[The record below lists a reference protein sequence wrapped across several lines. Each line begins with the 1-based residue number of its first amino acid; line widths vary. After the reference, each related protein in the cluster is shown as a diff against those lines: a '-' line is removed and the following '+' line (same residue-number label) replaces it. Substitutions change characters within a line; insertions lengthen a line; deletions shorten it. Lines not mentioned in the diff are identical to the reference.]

1 MRAAQTM
8 HPRVSL
14 HQVGFMSES
23 VSAFVAFCRDLG
35 AAHMTLASP
44 LLLGPRAPDETLAAL
59 AEGGPRAAT
68 LAHAFALQPD
78 LERDTGGAAAL
89 LSATIEAAPGYGTG
103 HIYMVSGARGALEWE
118 QAAARFAALIAPCRD
133 LAAARGVALSVE
145 TANLLNA
152 DIHIAHTLDD
162 TIRLAELAG
171 IGVTIDLG
179 ACWCE
184 GDLAGK
190 FRRALPLT
198 RLVQV
203 SDYVPGD
210 RSTPCRAVPGD
221 GAVPLERL
229 LGALLDMGYD
239 GLFDLE
245 LSGPRIAAEGHR
257 AAFTRGAEAL
267 SELLV
272 KLGA

>member
-1 MRAAQTM
+1 M
-8 HPRVSL
+8 HPRIAL
-14 HQVGFMSES
+14 HQVGFMSEP
-23 VSAFVAFCRDLG
+23 VAAFVAFCRDLG
-35 AAHMTLASP
+35 IAHWTLANP
-44 LLLGPRAPDETLAAL
+44 LMLGPNALGETPA
-59 AEGGPRAAT
+59 GNGRVT

-78 LERDTGGAAAL
+78 LERDGGGAADL
-89 LSATIEAAPGYGTG
+89 IIRTITAAPGLGAN
-103 HIYMVSGARGALEWE
+103 HIYMVTGARGSLDWE

-133 LAAARGVALSVE
+133 VAAAQGVALSVE

-162 TIRLAELAG
+162 TIHLAGLAG

-179 ACWCE
+179 ACWFE

-203 SDYVPGD
+203 SDYVLGD

-221 GAVPLERL
+221 GVVPLERIV
-229 LGALLDMGYD
+229 GQLLDFGYD

-245 LSGPRIAAEGHR
+245 LSGPRIEAEGHR

>member
-1 MRAAQTM
+1 M
-8 HPRVSL
+8 HPRLSL
-14 HQVGFMSES
+14 HQVGFLSES
-23 VSAFVAFCRDLG
+23 VAAFVRFCRGLG
-35 AAHMTLASP
+35 ADYMTLASP
-44 LLLGPRAPDETLAAL
+44 LLLGPAAPGETRAAL
-59 AEGGPRAAT
+59 AEGGPRATT

-78 LERDTGGAAAL
+78 LEQDTGGAAAL
-89 LSATIEAAPGYGTG
+89 LTATIEAAADYGTS
-103 HIYMVSGARGALEWE
+103 HIYMVTGGRGGLDWE
-118 QAAARFAALIAPCRD
+118 DAAARFAALIAPCRD
-133 LAAARGVALSVE
+133 LAGARGVALSVE

-179 ACWCE
+179 ACWFE

-203 SDYVPGD
+203 SDYVLGD
-210 RSTPCRAVPGD
+210 RTTPCRAVPGD
-221 GAVPLERL
+221 GVVPLERI
-229 LGALLDMGYD
+229 LGQLLDMGYE

-245 LSGPRIAAEGHR
+245 LSGPRIEAEGHR
-257 AAFTRGAEAL
+257 STFQRGAETL
-267 SELLV
+267 SEMLT

>member
-1 MRAAQTM
+1 
-8 HPRVSL
+8 
-14 HQVGFMSES
+14 MSES
-23 VSAFVAFCRDLG
+23 VSAFVEFCRDLG
-35 AAHMTLASP
+35 AAQMTLASP
-44 LLLGPRAPDETLAAL
+44 LLLGSQAPGETLAAL
-59 AEGGPRAAT
+59 TSGGPQATT

-78 LERDTGGAAAL
+78 LEHDTGGAAAL
-89 LSATIEAAPGYGTG
+89 LSAMIEAAPGYGTN
-103 HIYMVSGARGALEWE
+103 HIYMVTGARGALDWE
-118 QAAARFAALIAPCRD
+118 QAAARFTALIAPCRE
-133 LAAARGVALSVE
+133 LAETKGMALSVE

-179 ACWCE
+179 ACWFE

-190 FRRALPLT
+190 LRRALPLT

-203 SDYVPGD
+203 SDYVLGD

-221 GAVPLERL
+221 GVVPLERIVGL
-229 LGALLDMGYD
+229 LLDLGYE
-239 GLFDLE
+239 GVFDLE
-245 LSGPRIAAEGHR
+245 LSGPRIEAEGHR
-257 AAFTRGAEAL
+257 MAFTRGAEAL
-267 SELLV
+267 SELLA

>member
-1 MRAAQTM
+1 M
-8 HPRVSL
+8 HPRISL
-14 HQVGFMSES
+14 HQVGFMSEPAA
-23 VSAFVAFCRDLG
+23 AFVTFCSDLG
-35 AAHMTLASP
+35 VKHWTLANP
-44 LLLGPRAPDETLAAL
+44 LILAPGALGDTPAGNGRV
-59 AEGGPRAAT
+59 T

-78 LERDTGGAAAL
+78 LEHDRGGAATL
-89 LSATIEAAPGYGTG
+89 LARTIAAAPGLGAN
-103 HIYMVSGARGALEWE
+103 HIYMVTGARGSLDWE

-133 LAAARGVALSVE
+133 AAAAQGVALSVE
-145 TANLLNA
+145 TANLFNA
-152 DIHIAHTLDD
+152 DIHVAHTLDD

-179 ACWCE
+179 ACWFE
-184 GDLAGK
+184 GGLADK

-203 SDYVPGD
+203 SDYVLGD
-210 RSTPCRAVPGD
+210 RTTPCRAVPGD
-221 GAVPLERL
+221 GVVPLDRIVGRL
-229 LGALLDMGYD
+229 LDLGYD

-257 AAFTRGAEAL
+257 AAFARGAEAL
-267 SELLV
+267 SELLT

>member
-1 MRAAQTM
+1 MT
-8 HPRVSL
+8 HPRVSI
-14 HQVGFMSES
+14 HQVGFMSEG
-23 VSAFVAFCRDLG
+23 VAPFVQFCRELG
-35 AAHMTLASP
+35 AGHMTLASP
-44 LLLGPRAPDETLAAL
+44 LMLGAAAPGQTRAAL
-59 AEGGPRAAT
+59 AQGGPRATT

-78 LERDTGGAAAL
+78 LEQDTGGAAAL
-89 LSATIEAAPGYGTG
+89 LLATIEDAADYGTN
-103 HIYMVSGARGALEWE
+103 HIYMVTGGRGRLGWE
-118 QAAARFAALIAPCRD
+118 EAAARFAELIAPCRD
-133 LAAARGVALSVE
+133 LAGARGVALSVE

-171 IGVTIDLG
+171 ISVTVDLG
-179 ACWCE
+179 ACWFE

-203 SDYVPGD
+203 SDYVLGD
-210 RSTPCRAVPGD
+210 RTTPCRAVPGD
-221 GAVPLERL
+221 GAVPLERIV
-229 LGALLDMGYD
+229 GQLLDMGYE
-239 GLFDLE
+239 GLFNLE
-245 LSGPRIAAEGHR
+245 LSGPRIEAEGHR
-257 AAFTRGAEAL
+257 AAFQRGAEAL